1 MLETARD
8 FIRQTTCFRVVI
20 RDKVPV
26 PEGMKECLLG
36 HQIPRGPGSTPDGIF
51 VEWHWDGDTITV
63 RNDRYGMYPAFY
75 YATKTEFFISPSVFQ
90 LIEFG
95 APAEINWPGLGA
107 FLRVGSFI
115 GTDTVFE
122 HIHALPPDATLTWSR
137 GKLTVTGGYTKVK
150 KENISRAKAVE
161 AYIDLFRAAIDKR
174 LPDHEAMAMPLSGGR
189 DSRHILF
196 ELVRAGRKPKYCV
209 TGRRYPPDRREDE
222 RIAAL
227 LADAVGVEHI
237 LVGPP
242 PHQVDSYIRANVKTN
257 MTAPRRGWKFS
268 ILERLQQDCTASY
281 DGIGGDML
289 SGGSALNPKRT
300 GYMES
305 GQYEAF
311 CRLIFRDTEQVLRNI
326 IPDEQVDK
334 MTDEIVMER
343 LLQELPRHA
352 DAVNPTTSFYF
363 WNRTRRF
370 DSTNPYGMLREIE
383 TVYSPFLDHE
393 LVDFLLSLDIDFNTG
408 TWFHDAVIARA
419 FPEYEDIPF
428 EIPDSPLTRGAM
440 MTFRTS
446 RELASLCMSESPRRL
461 LRKEFLWPR
470 LAMRLGSLGL
480 STAGSWF
487 LPRVVYLL
495 QLEHVAYGSGAV
507 SAEPRA

>member
-8 FIRQTTCFRVVI
+8 FIQPSTYLRVAV
-20 RDKVPV
+20 RD
-26 PEGMKECLLG
+26 EGAATDGMTDCLLG
-36 HQIPRGPGSTPDGIF
+36 HRIERGPGSAPDGIF
-51 VEWHWDGDTITV
+51 VQWHWDGETV
-63 RNDRYGMYPAFY
+63 TVGNDRYGMYPAFY
-75 YATKTEFFISPSVFQ
+75 YSTDTEFYISPSVFQ

-95 APAEINWPGLGA
+95 APPDINWPGLGA

-137 GKLTVTGGYTKVK
+137 GKLAVSGGYARVK
-150 KENISRAKAVE
+150 KAQISRAEAVDS
-161 AYIDLFRAAIDKR
+161 YIDLFRAAIERR
-174 LPDHEAMAMPLSGGR
+174 LPDHDAMAMPLSGGR

-209 TGRRYPPDRREDE
+209 TGRRYPPDRHEDE

-227 LADAVGVEHI
+227 LADAVGVEHV

-268 ILERLQQDCTASY
+268 ILERLQRDVTVSY

-289 SGGSALNPKRT
+289 SGGSALNPKRVK
-300 GYMES
+300 YMES
-305 GQYEAF
+305 GRYEDF
-311 CRLIFRDTEQVLRNI
+311 CRFIFRDTEAVLRNI
-326 IPDEQVDK
+326 IPGEQVDR
-334 MTDEIVMER
+334 MSDEIVMAR
-343 LLQELPRHA
+343 LLEELPRHA

-383 TVYSPFLDHE
+383 TVYSPFLDHD
-393 LVDFLLSLDIDFNTG
+393 LVDFLLSLEIDFNTG
-408 TWFHDAVIARA
+408 TWFHDAVIAKA
-419 FPEYEDIPF
+419 FPEYRDIPF
-428 EIPDSPLTRGAM
+428 EIPNSPLTRGAM

-446 RELASLCMSESPRRL
+446 RELAALCLAERPGKL
-461 LRKEFLWPR
+461 LRKQFLWPR

-487 LPRVVYLL
+487 LPRAVYLL
-495 QLEHVAYGSGAV
+495 QLEHVAYGHELRVAGLQ
-507 SAEPRA
+507 